1 MIKILNVAVKMELP
15 VIMPLSISVPQVK
28 GKQNDIGF
36 NMTGNLSMGINRPHK
51 NNIGNLKKF
60 ENVWASNTYLADTAI
75 NKPNKAEV
83 TAIKITATSVS
94 PQLISLKSI
103 KNAAKTTGTNA
114 LTIPNKIAP
123 RILAMTNAL
132 TLIGATNNLSNDR
145 LLLSNVIVTARME
158 VVPNNTLI
166 AIKPGSNSAIP
177 ISPCERIS
185 CIRVQESGNIIP
197 QLILGG
203 FKQ

>member
-1 MIKILNVAVKMELP
+1 MELP

-60 ENVWASNTYLADTAI
+60 ENVWASNTSLADTAI

-94 PQLISLKSI
+94 PSYF
-103 KNAAKTTGTNA
+103 
-114 LTIPNKIAP
+114 P
-123 RILAMTNAL
+123 
-132 TLIGATNNLSNDR
+132 
-145 LLLSNVIVTARME
+145 
-158 VVPNNTLI
+158 
-166 AIKPGSNSAIP
+166 
-177 ISPCERIS
+177 
-185 CIRVQESGNIIP
+185 
-197 QLILGG
+197 
-203 FKQ
+203 